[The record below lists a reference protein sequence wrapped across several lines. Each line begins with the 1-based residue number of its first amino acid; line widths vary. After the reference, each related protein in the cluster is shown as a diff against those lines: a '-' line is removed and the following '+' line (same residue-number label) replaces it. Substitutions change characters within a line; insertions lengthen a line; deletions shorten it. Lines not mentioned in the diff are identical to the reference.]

1 MQKIIEAVDKS
12 KLESEL
18 TKDKFVRYTKKSNN
32 KIYIFTYH
40 DSPNLMREIGRLR
53 ELTFRGAGGGTGKEI
68 DIDEYDVTYKQLIV
82 WNPEYKEIVGGYRFL
97 NCKDII
103 AKNSKDIH
111 IATKELFEFSENF
124 IQEYLPYTVEL
135 GRSFIQPAYQLS
147 IENLI
152 SKKKTIFVLDNIW
165 DGLGSIITNNHNI
178 KYFFGKV
185 TMYPNYNLHAKDML
199 LYFLHKYFPDNEN
212 LVYPY
217 KPLGFKT
224 DVKKLESIFNGNN
237 YQENYKIL
245 LQNIKKLKER
255 IPPLINS
262 YMNLSST
269 MKTFGTA
276 INYGFGNVEETGI
289 LIYIKDI
296 FNEKIDRHLDIPK

>member
-1 MQKIIEAVDKS
+1 
-12 KLESEL
+12 
-18 TKDKFVRYTKKSNN
+18 
-32 KIYIFTYH
+32 
-40 DSPNLMREIGRLR
+40 
-53 ELTFRGAGGGTGKEI
+53 
-68 DIDEYDVTYKQLIV
+68 
-82 WNPEYKEIVGGYRFL
+82 
-97 NCKDII
+97 
-103 AKNSKDIH
+103 
-111 IATKELFEFSENF
+111 
-124 IQEYLPYTVEL
+124 
-135 GRSFIQPAYQLS
+135 
-147 IENLI
+147 
-152 SKKKTIFVLDNIW
+152 
-165 DGLGSIITNNHNI
+165 
-178 KYFFGKV
+178 
-185 TMYPNYNLHAKDML
+185 MYPNYNLHAKDML